1 MNKKIFALLIIC
13 IALVS
18 VATVCAVEL
27 KKTHDFDGKFKM
39 NITDGD
45 NVKTL
50 ADSLKDSK
58 NGGNTYESKS
68 AWTVNDKVAVF
79 YYDNPMDKVVSTLKS
94 NSGFTNNPQNDK
106 NLTIFTNPETNNYS
120 FKYFVGVSSNDKTV
134 FVGCND
140 LNTAKDYANTVA
152 F

>member
-1 MNKKIFALLIIC
+1 MNRKILALLIIC
-13 IALVS
+13 VAIVS

-27 KKTHDFDGKFKM
+27 NKTHDFDGKFKM

-45 NVKTL
+45 NVKEL

-58 NGGNTYESKS
+58 NGGDTYQSKS
-68 AWTVNDKVAVF
+68 AWTVNGNVSVF
-79 YYDNPMDKVVSTLKS
+79 YYDTPMDKVVSVLKS
-94 NSGFTNNPQNDK
+94 NSGFTDNPKNDK

-134 FVGCND
+134 FVGSND
-140 LNTAKDYANTVA
+140 LNTAKDYANTIA